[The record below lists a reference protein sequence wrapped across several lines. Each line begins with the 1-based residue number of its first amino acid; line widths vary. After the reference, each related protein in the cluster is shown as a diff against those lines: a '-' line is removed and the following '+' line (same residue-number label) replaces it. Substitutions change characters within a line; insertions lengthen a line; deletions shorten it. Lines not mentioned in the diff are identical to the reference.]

1 MIYGNWSNWKAIAGH
16 EGFSELATI
25 LGQDHRGG
33 SKGVPATTL
42 DIDAFWAIAL
52 KTALAINQPP
62 PT

>member
-1 MIYGNWSNWKAIAGH
+1 VTPCSGVTH